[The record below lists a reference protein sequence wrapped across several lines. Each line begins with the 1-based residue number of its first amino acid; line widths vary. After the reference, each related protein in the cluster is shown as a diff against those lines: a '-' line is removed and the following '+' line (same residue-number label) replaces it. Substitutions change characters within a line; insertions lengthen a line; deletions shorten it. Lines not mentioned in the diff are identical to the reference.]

1 MPRTSL
7 QMQAIAPKILA
18 ADIGG
23 TSSRFAYFTVSD
35 SGLEIAESVWL
46 ETKEASSFYQLL
58 EQLEAEPKFSLRL
71 GDIDIL
77 SLAVA
82 GPVEGGVYSKPPLI
96 DWDIDLSHVDKHFHV
111 KSFSLINDFVA
122 QAYACISPIAKT
134 RQNIIAKPIKPQTTV
149 AVIGAGTGLGKAAL
163 VPDEGSSYHALPSEG
178 GHANFAAESQKEFEF
193 HEFVKEK
200 LKIEYATWNDIVSG
214 NGLSLIH
221 EFLTKEEISP
231 EEVADTFEQKNKS
244 FEWAARFY
252 ARVSRNFALE
262 TLALGGLFISGGVAA
277 KNPILVDNEIFRET
291 FTQSPKHHALLNKIP
306 VFLMTNQESGLWG
319 AAYYGLQKLRNA
331 SQNIQ

>member
-1 MPRTSL
+1 MPLTSS
-7 QMQAIAPKILA
+7 QMQSIAPKILA

-23 TSSRFAYFTVSD
+23 TSSRFAYFTVSNSD
-35 SGLEIAESVWL
+35 LEIAESVWL
-46 ETKEASSFYQLL
+46 ETKEANSFYQLL
-58 EQLEAEPKFSLRL
+58 EQLESEPNFSLQL

-96 DWDIDLSHVDKHFHV
+96 DWDIDLSHVDKHFKV

-134 RQNIIAKPIKPQTTV
+134 RQNIIAKPIKSRTTV

-163 VPDEGSSYHALPSEG
+163 VPDENSSYHALPSEG
-178 GHANFAAESQKEFEF
+178 GHVNFSAESQEEFEF
-193 HEFVKEK
+193 QQFVKER
-200 LKIEYATWNDIVSG
+200 LRVDYATWNDIVSG

-221 EFLTKEEISP
+221 EFLTKEKTSP
-231 EEVADTFEQKNKS
+231 EEVAQTFEQKNKS

-277 KNPILVDNEIFRET
+277 KNPTLVDNKVFRET
-291 FTQSPKHHALLNKIP
+291 FTQSPKHHELLKQIP

-331 SQNIQ
+331 SLKIK